1 MFGARNVVR
10 PSARGGKGGRP
21 IQAPMRGR
29 RRGSVKPSRQAKLFD
44 PRTQG
49 RINQVAK
56 TASKRPK
63 GLFDPRTQGRINKVG
78 GRGPARAAQSRA
90 NKLRSPKARLINPR
104 VGSGP
109 TRGTGM
115 LATGRGRAVRGGPVR
130 AARRPQ
136 YKRR

>member
-44 PRTQG
+44 PRM
-49 RINQVAK
+49 
-56 TASKRPK
+56 
-63 GLFDPRTQGRINKVG
+63 QGRINKVG
-78 GRGPARAAQSRA
+78 GRGSLLGGLGKPTRGRSPARAAQSRA
-90 NKLRSPKARLINPR
+90 NKLASMGASRSSKPSR
-104 VGSGP
+104 
-109 TRGTGM
+109 
-115 LATGRGRAVRGGPVR
+115 GRGSLLGRA
-130 AARRPQ
+130 AKTARRPQ

>member
-21 IQAPMRGR
+21 IQAPMRGK
-29 RRGSVKPSRQAKLFD
+29 RRGTVKASTQARLFD
-44 PRTQG
+44 P
-49 RINQVAK
+49 
-56 TASKRPK
+56 SKRIDRAL
-63 GLFDPRTQGRINKVG
+63 GL
-78 GRGPARAAQSRA
+78 PARGRA
-90 NKLRSPKARLINPR
+90 
-104 VGSGP
+104 
-109 TRGTGM
+109 RGTGM